1 MAKKAN
7 KEDQLDLPETVDPLA
22 KAKDE
27 LQKANEIIASLQ
39 SENVK
44 LLEQNE
50 KLGEVATAGLE
61 STLKSTDTLTRKD
74 VIKAM
79 LPQIRRQYA
88 KTDAQSLK
96 KSIDEVCEVFGI

>member
-27 LQKANEIIASLQ
+27 LQKANDIIASLQ

-44 LLEQNE
+44 LLEHVE
-50 KLGEVATAGLE
+50 TEVMRPLE
-61 STLKSTDTLTRKD
+61 AVSTDTLTRND

-96 KSIDEVCEVFGI
+96 QSVDEVCEVFGI